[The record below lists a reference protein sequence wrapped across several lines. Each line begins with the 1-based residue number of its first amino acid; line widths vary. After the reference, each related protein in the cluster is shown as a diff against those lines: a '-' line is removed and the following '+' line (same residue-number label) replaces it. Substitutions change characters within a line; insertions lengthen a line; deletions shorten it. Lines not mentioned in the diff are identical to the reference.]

1 MWMLFLLV
9 GCVAAVVSCARLCRA
24 AIAAGA
30 LPATVP
36 GGPPPVA
43 ELGLYETAF
52 LCGGPRRVTDLTLVS
67 MAGERRLL
75 LAHTGWAT
83 VVDAEGRDDLE
94 RSLIASIGP
103 AGQSP
108 VAAIRVAHAAAG
120 AIRALG
126 ERLAGDGLAVPAA
139 ARESVTAGI
148 RQVRGAIVL
157 NLLMAGAAMVL
168 SAGGQTDGG
177 RAPAWF
183 TLPLLLTTGCWIIAR
198 VEVHPY
204 TRWASPAGQDALRAV
219 PDGPGPLVAL
229 AVRGP
234 GALRDPAQRAALS

>member
-1 MWMLFLLV
+1 MWMLLLLV
-9 GCVAAVVSCARLCRA
+9 ACVATVVSCARLCRA
-24 AIAAGA
+24 AIVAGA
-30 LPATVP
+30 LPGTEP
-36 GGPPPVA
+36 GGALPVA

-52 LCGGPRRVTDLTLVS
+52 LSGGPHRVTDLTLVS

-83 VVDAEGRDDLE
+83 VVDTEGRDDLE

-120 AIRALG
+120 ATRALG

-148 RQVRGAIVL
+148 RQVRGALAL
-157 NLLMAGAAMVL
+157 NLLMFGAAMVL
-168 SAGGQTDGG
+168 SSGGQTGG
-177 RAPAWF
+177 GQAPAWF
-183 TLPLLLTTGCWIIAR
+183 SLPLLLTTGCWIIAR
-198 VEVHPY
+198 AEVHPY

-219 PDGPGPLVAL
+219 PDGPGPLAAL

-234 GALRDPAQRAALS
+234 GALVDPAQRAALA

>member
-1 MWMLFLLV
+1 AATSAYLV
-9 GCVAAVVSCARLCRA
+9 GEKIRARRFTRPYHGDIPRDPL
-24 AIAAGA
+24 
-30 LPATVP
+30 
-36 GGPPPVA
+36 
-43 ELGLYETAF
+43 ETAF
-52 LCGGPRRVTDLTLVS
+52 LSGGPRRVTDLTLVS
-67 MAGERRLL
+67 MAGEQRLL

-83 VVDAEGRDDLE
+83 VVDAEGRDDLD

-103 AGQSP
+103 DGQSP

-126 ERLAGDGLAVPAA
+126 ERLVGDGLAVPAA

-148 RQVRGAIVL
+148 RQVRGAILL
-157 NLLMAGAAMVL
+157 NLLMAGAALVL
-168 SAGGQTDGG
+168 SAGGQPDGG
-177 RAPAWF
+177 QAQAWF
-183 TLPLLLTTGCWIIAR
+183 ALPLLLTTGCWIIAR

-219 PDGPGPLVAL
+219 PDGPGPLSAL

-234 GALRDPAQRAALS
+234 AALLDPAQRAALG